1 MESVY
6 HEWRMPKR
14 TEMVIERIVTCELT
28 LMMNE
33 FMFTMSS
40 TAIS

>member
-1 MESVY
+1 MELVY
-6 HEWRMPKR
+6 REWRMAKR